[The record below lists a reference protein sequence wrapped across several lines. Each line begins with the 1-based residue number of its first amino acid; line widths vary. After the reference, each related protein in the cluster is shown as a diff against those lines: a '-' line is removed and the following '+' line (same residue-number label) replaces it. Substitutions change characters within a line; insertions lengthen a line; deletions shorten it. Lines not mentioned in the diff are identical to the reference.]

1 MQEAEAEEEEKEEK
15 EVMVDFHV
23 NLPQIRVSARL
34 QEERN
39 CRYVSTRL

>member
-1 MQEAEAEEEEKEEK
+1 MQEAEAEEEEEE
-15 EVMVDFHV
+15 ELAVVDFHV
-23 NLPQIRVSARL
+23 NLPQISVSARL